1 MEYNSMNNLYEFDLE
16 SVDDI
21 LHILSE
27 QIRTRRLERGLSR
40 EALSAMSGVPT
51 PTIAKFEQKSQI
63 SLRQYV
69 ALAKALGYKE
79 NLKSVA
85 AEPIYHTMS
94 ELETINQNKSR
105 KRGRNQFNQPS

>member
-1 MEYNSMNNLYEFDLE
+1 MNNLLYDFDLE
-16 SVDDI
+16 SVDDL
-21 LHILSE
+21 LHLLSE
-27 QIRTRRLERGLSR
+27 QVRSRRLERGLSR

-51 PTIAKFEQKSQI
+51 PTIAKFEQRSQI

-69 ALAKALGYKE
+69 SLVKALGYKDK
-79 NLKSVA
+79 LKSVA

-94 ELETINQNKSR
+94 ELETITQNKSR